1 MSLRHHL
8 QLHIPK
14 YEKRS
19 IIFPIGMMIF
29 FFVIFDGILMYLAP
43 IIITKNG
50 ISESLMG
57 IIIGS
62 SSIAGMIFDLILCRI
77 LKNTNYRRI
86 FLLMFI
92 LSILFPL
99 FLFGG
104 KTIFIYFIAMAV
116 WGFYYDFYNIGT
128 LDFVGRT
135 ADNEHDATSFGILRA
150 FEGTGY
156 LIAPLL
162 GSILLLYIHPGP
174 HMMLILGFPLLFSF
188 LFYFIAT
195 HKQIVEKEEY
205 SGVKLKVQHSFF
217 KEIKLWKKLASM
229 LFPILSL
236 ILLINLIDAAIWTF
250 GPIFSEQIGKI
261 NNVPGGLFMIAYQL
275 PPLLVGWVV
284 GIITRK
290 FGTKKTAQGAIII
303 GSIIL
308 IFVGFVTSIIPS
320 IILIFLSSFFLAIG
334 WPSIDAVYTEYI
346 NNIPTYSKEIET
358 LQDLF
363 TNFGDTAGP
372 IIGGYMAQYLGFSHS
387 FIVLGILG
395 TVTVILLFLLKN
407 KPNYIIEKI

>member
-1 MSLRHHL
+1 
-8 QLHIPK
+8 
-14 YEKRS
+14 
-19 IIFPIGMMIF
+19 
-29 FFVIFDGILMYLAP
+29 
-43 IIITKNG
+43 
-50 ISESLMG
+50 
-57 IIIGS
+57 
-62 SSIAGMIFDLILCRI
+62 
-77 LKNTNYRRI
+77 
-86 FLLMFI
+86 MFI

-135 ADNEHDATSFGILRA
+135 ADKEHDAASFGILRA

-174 HMMLILGFPLLFSF
+174 RMMLVLGFPLLFSF
-188 LFYFIAT
+188 FFYFIAT
-195 HKQIVEKEEY
+195 HKTIVEKKEY
-205 SGVKLKVQHSFF
+205 NGVKLKVQHSFF
-217 KEIKLWKKLASM
+217 KEIKLWKKLASI

-261 NNVPGGLFMIAYQL
+261 NNVSGGLFMIAYQL

-308 IFVGFVTSIIPS
+308 IFVGFVTSIILS

-346 NNIPTYSKEIET
+346 DNIPTYSKEIET

-407 KPNYIIEKI
+407 KPNYTIEKI